1 MRPSSTFFY
10 ALDAAGAPI
19 LLERLDKTGTSV
31 TLPVRSGNPFRDP
44 GSGTFGNG
52 PAGAKTDDKEGLL
65 GAVSQPGKLYVVQM
79 RNKTKADAVSV
90 TRQGERVL
98 VVMTKGGTQV
108 AAFTLPMNAK
118 PASRATQEAPASL
131 SRDAVIDEARS
142 DKPIGKLTNPARL
155 QRIEDLVSY
164 LYARYNASGAIFSKP
179 GSVRVEAPAGWDK
192 KTIQGLTD
200 AELKDVAAR
209 MQARGWSDQAV
220 SQVLLAHTSSDR
232 RAKLTKESA

>member
-1 MRPSSTFFY
+1 MRPSRTSFY

-65 GAVSQPGKLYVVQM
+65 DTVSQPGKLYIVQM
-79 RNKTKADAVSV
+79 RNKTKADAVAVS
-90 TRQGERVL
+90 RQGERVL
-98 VVMTKGGTQV
+98 VVMTKGGVQV
-108 AAFTLPMNAK
+108 ASFTLPSGSQPAAPSKKANSS
-118 PASRATQEAPASL
+118 PASR
-131 SRDAVIDEARS
+131 DAIIDEARS
-142 DKPIGKLTNPARL
+142 DKPIAKLTQPARL

-200 AELKDVAAR
+200 VELKDVISR